1 MHWVHT
7 ESKCV
12 KTIIRLN
19 LCDVCWRTLSYEK
32 ETSDSKI
39 KENIYISSIP
49 AHGGLIQVITYA
61 NNKGIIDNHD
71 LYLLFNASNT
81 SQIVRDDW
89 WLLSDRQTD
98 GRSSFI
104 LRITIWV
111 VSNPFRLSDGKCSY
125 IPLPTRE
132 KVNLKFELNFCNSE
146 RTHILHYYI

>member
-1 MHWVHT
+1 MVAATGWCCDRGKRSKSSECT

-61 NNKGIIDNHD
+61 NNKGIIDSHD

-89 WLLSDRQTD
+89 WLLSNRQMAAHLL
-98 GRSSFI
+98 F
-104 LRITIWV
+104 
-111 VSNPFRLSDGKCSY
+111 
-125 IPLPTRE
+125 
-132 KVNLKFELNFCNSE
+132 
-146 RTHILHYYI
+146 